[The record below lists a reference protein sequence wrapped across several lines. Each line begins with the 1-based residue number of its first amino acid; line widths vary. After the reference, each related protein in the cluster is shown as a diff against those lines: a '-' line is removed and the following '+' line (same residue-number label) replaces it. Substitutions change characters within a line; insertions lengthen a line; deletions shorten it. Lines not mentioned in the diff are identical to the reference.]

1 MYIYTTPR
9 FDQQAKQFGI
19 QGQIAELVVAIQT
32 QGSSA
37 VHAYFNWNYPYLK
50 RPVRNLRLLGKIFPF
65 KNERVLCLLD
75 VLTRGGNEYE
85 SFLQNPE
92 DYGKKHLDP
101 LVYYTDLEN
110 SIKGQKERQKGPL
123 RPKFLP
129 EIYHGWLQRPT
140 WTRNTDDRIICE
152 GEVWIKQ
159 FQQQETRDQWQSYG
173 EIVLAI
179 VEGQEEKQDTPWP
192 NLYLTRKPDSSNYVL
207 YSHLETADGLPRRVV
222 FLVASFDSPP
232 QPGDIEAVLQQTRL
246 LTLDFPQG
254 IFSTP
259 ITFDILSRY
268 TRRAYP
274 DYLVL
279 DPALWLELEADNGI
293 NLALSVEEERIL
305 HELSSPDSE
314 NSLPLFINGRAG
326 SGKSTMLVY
335 LFAEYC
341 DRYRKIYAQTLPEKV
356 IKPLFLTYNERL
368 LTRAKQGVEKLLITN
383 YKFMLNSSNLEKM
396 PPLEP
401 CFQSF
406 QDFLINLLPPEE
418 SDKFDRDRY
427 ISFYDFRQHCTHR
440 QKRYSPEL
448 CWHII
453 RTFIKGYS
461 LVTQNDEYMTPE
473 DYDDVPRR
481 EKTISSEVFD
491 AIYRQVWP
499 WYYKLTH
506 DGGYWDDQDLIRRV
520 LQVQGDNLPKYTA
533 IFCDEAQDFTK
544 LELLLIVKLSLFSDS
559 VMYPPIPSL
568 PFAFAGDP
576 FQTLNP
582 TGFRWQSVKAT
593 FFDQVISHLD
603 PDQKLNLGMSFYE
616 LESNYRSS
624 PAIVKMT
631 NLIHLWRHLVFK
643 IPQLKPQEAW
653 QPIANARH
661 PQKFIFGQRNFSVN
675 DLKRHIE
682 KSPIFIVPCEAH
694 GELKYIKNDEFLSS
708 LYPLASETN
717 PPKNVLS
724 AIQAKGLE
732 FPLVIL
738 YKFGEQ
744 FAKEFGRSLW
754 DYINLDQEH
763 PLELEY
769 FFNKLYVAAS
779 RGITNLIV
787 IDTEAGDRL
796 LWQYATTDSLHQ
808 STYQLE
814 QCLAASDDR
823 QIWYGYIGGLNW
835 GDSLENLDLDHREL
849 QAQEF
854 EENGRMQKD
863 PVSLR
868 RAKQFYLELGKEQ
881 EALLCEAWA
890 LRFDRRFREAGLL
903 FYRRGENDAAWECFW
918 HGLCWQ
924 ALLDWYHQFPES
936 RPAERPLVQ
945 FMATPTK
952 TLAVVFA
959 FTLFLE
965 EVLAQ
970 KSTTDPGKVSL
981 SNYVG
986 SNASTQYSSGRPHL
1000 GSRTPD
1006 HNRKPWKAAISEYAS
1021 RIKRLMAE
1029 KRLSPPVWQRF
1040 GDVLEALDEAKYD
1053 GLLDIAGECF
1063 YRAKNLRRAVRCW
1076 QRCGSTDR
1084 REYNIALADVL
1095 GFPEGLAYLERAG
1108 NSDRIIAEWERAG
1121 RPVTAQWLKYGECVR
1136 RALLAQNRYRDWV
1149 EYLMRSR
1156 QWSDAIAALEECS
1169 PSEIK
1174 SLQFELIRQLARSNL
1189 TPQQV
1194 RIARSRYMTLIDQVL
1209 SNSDWKTYLAVPEV
1223 GIVLE
1228 RIGDL
1233 VRTLRFY
1240 EQFVQAE
1247 NLHLKVFARQRW
1259 IVNKIKQQN
1268 YAANVDTRRAVA
1280 IQEEINRKASDWR
1293 IDLDALPTDLP
1304 PIDRLT
1310 VHKSQQAAINL
1321 VQGLPPGVQLN
1332 LSSSDGHAYSFR
1344 IDSIEVRVVKRDHLL
1359 KATITDLHT
1368 LNLLQIEVDSRG
1380 GRVCIGNMFVEAD
1393 DGQRLLFQGPV
1404 TGCSGAIIY
1413 RQSPPLVQLK
1423 LPNHPDT
1430 IVF

>member
-9 FDQQAKQFGI
+9 FDEQAKQFGI
-19 QGQIAELVVAIQT
+19 QGQIAELVVAIRT

-85 SFLQNPE
+85 AFLQNPE
-92 DYGKKHLDP
+92 DYGKKYLDS
-101 LVYYTDLEN
+101 LVTYQDLES
-110 SIKGQKERQKGPL
+110 SIKAQQERQEGSF
-123 RPKFLP
+123 RQQFLP

-140 WTRNTDDRIICE
+140 WTRNIDDRIICE
-152 GEVWIKQ
+152 SEVWVKQ
-159 FQQQETRDQWQSYG
+159 FQQQETRDKWQIYG
-173 EIVLAI
+173 EIVLEI
-179 VEGQEEKQDTPWP
+179 VEGQAQKQDTPWP
-192 NLYLTRKPDSSNYVL
+192 NLYLTGKGDYYVL
-207 YSHLETADGLPRRVV
+207 YSHLKTADGLSRRVV
-222 FLVASFDSPP
+222 FLVAGFDNFP
-232 QPGDIEAVLQQTRL
+232 QIEDLETVVQQTRF
-246 LTLDFPQG
+246 LTADFPQG
-254 IFSTP
+254 ILSEP
-259 ITFDILSRY
+259 ITFDILCRY

-279 DPALWLELEADNGI
+279 DPELWLEVEGESGI
-293 NLALSVEEERIL
+293 NLALSVEEEKIL

-341 DRYRKIYAQTLPEKV
+341 DRYRKIYAQKFPEKV

-368 LTRAKQGVEKLLITN
+368 LTRAREGVEKLLRTN
-383 YKFMLNSSNLEKM
+383 SKFLTNGDNTHNNKIPSLA
-396 PPLEP
+396 P

-406 QDFLINLLPPEE
+406 QNFLINLLPPEE

-440 QKRYSPEL
+440 QRRYSPEL

-481 EKTISSEVFD
+481 EKTISSEVFN
-491 AIYRQVWP
+491 AIYKQVWP

-520 LQVQGDNLPKYTA
+520 LEVKGDSLPKYTA

-544 LELLLIVKLSLFSDS
+544 LELLLIVKLSLFADS

-593 FFDQVISHLD
+593 FFDQVISNLD
-603 PDQKLNLGMSFYE
+603 PDQKLQLGMSFYE

-643 IPQLKPQEAW
+643 IPKLKPQEAW
-653 QPIANARH
+653 QPILNIH
-661 PQKFIFGQRNFSVN
+661 NPQKFIFGQRNFFIE
-675 DLKRHIE
+675 DLKKHIE

-694 GELKYIKNDEFLSS
+694 GELKYIKNDEFLAS
-708 LYPLASETN
+708 LYPDVSAEN

-754 DYINLDQEH
+754 DCITLNQEH
-763 PLELEY
+763 SLELEY

-779 RGITNLIV
+779 RGMTNLVV
-787 IDTEAGDRL
+787 IDTELGDRL
-796 LWQYATTDSLHQ
+796 LWQYGTTDWFDH
-808 STYQLE
+808 TNQLE
-814 QCLAASDDR
+814 KCLEKAEER
-823 QIWYGYIGGLNW
+823 QIWEGYIGGLHW
-835 GDSLENLDLDHREL
+835 GDNLENLDLDNRES

-854 EENGRMQKD
+854 EENGLIQKD

-868 RAKQFYLELGKEQ
+868 RAKQFYGELGKQ
-881 EALLCEAWA
+881 EEANLCEAWA

-903 FYRRGENDAAWECFW
+903 FSRYGQEDRAWECFW
-918 HGLCWQ
+918 QGLCWQ
-924 ALLDWYHQFPES
+924 ALQDWYQKFPDR
-936 RPAERPLVQ
+936 RPEERPLVE

-952 TLAVVFA
+952 TLALIEK
-959 FTLFLE
+959 FTVFLE
-965 EVLAQ
+965 ENLVQKNTTREEGNLSLASV
-970 KSTTDPGKVSL
+970 KLNS
-981 SNYVG
+981 Y
-986 SNASTQYSSGRPHL
+986 NAVESYSSY
-1000 GSRTPD
+1000 GS
-1006 HNRKPWKAAISEYAS
+1006 HSQRKPWKATVSEYALV
-1021 RIKRLMAE
+1021 IKRLMAE
-1029 KRLSPPVWQRF
+1029 KRLSASQWQRF

-1053 GLLDIAGECF
+1053 GLLEIAGDCF
-1063 YRAKNLRRAVRCW
+1063 YRSQNLRRAVRCW
-1076 QRCGSTDR
+1076 QRCGATDR
-1084 REYNIALADVL
+1084 REYNMALADVL

-1121 RPVTAQWLKYGECVR
+1121 RPVTGQWLKYGDCVR
-1136 RALLAQNRYRDWV
+1136 RALEQQNRYRDWA
-1149 EYLMRSR
+1149 EYLMQCR
-1156 QWSDAIAALEECS
+1156 QWGDAIAALEQCS
-1169 PSEIK
+1169 KSEMK
-1174 SLQFELIRQLARSNL
+1174 GLQFELIRQLARSNL

-1194 RIARSRYMTLIDQVL
+1194 RESRSRYMTLLDQVL
-1209 SNSDWKTYLAVPEV
+1209 SHSDWQAYLAVPEV
-1223 GIVLE
+1223 GVVLE
-1228 RIGDL
+1228 KIGDI

-1240 EQFVQAE
+1240 ERFVEAE

-1259 IVNKIKQQN
+1259 IVNKMKQQN
-1268 YAANVDTRRAVA
+1268 YATTVDPGRAVE
-1280 IQEEINRKASDWR
+1280 IQQDINRKASDWR
-1293 IDLDALPTDLP
+1293 IRLEALPTDLP
-1304 PIDRLT
+1304 PMERLPNQ
-1310 VHKSQQAAINL
+1310 KSGRKVINL
-1321 VQGLPPGVQLN
+1321 VQGLPPGVQVNVL
-1332 LSSSDGHAYSFR
+1332 SSDGYSYSFR
-1344 IDSIEVRVVKRDHLL
+1344 INSIEVRVIKQEHRL
-1359 KATITDLHT
+1359 KVGITDLQT
-1368 LNLLQIEVDSRG
+1368 LKSLQIEADNRG
-1380 GRVCIGNMFVEAD
+1380 GRVCVGNTIIEAG
-1393 DGQRLLFQGPV
+1393 DGQSLLFQGPV
-1404 TGCSGAIIY
+1404 TGCGGAIIY
-1413 RQSPPLVQLK
+1413 RDNPPRVELK
-1423 LPNHPDT
+1423 LRDHPDA
-1430 IVF
+1430 IMF